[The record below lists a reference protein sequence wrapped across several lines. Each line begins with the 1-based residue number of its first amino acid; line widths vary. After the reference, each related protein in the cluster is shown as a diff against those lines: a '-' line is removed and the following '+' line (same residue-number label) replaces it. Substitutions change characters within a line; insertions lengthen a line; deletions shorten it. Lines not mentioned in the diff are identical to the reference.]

1 MGEII
6 LIIFIL
12 LTMLTT
18 FCLFKMLSKR
28 GLYFALVIF
37 NILGLIFSFKIA
49 YIFKMNTNL
58 SIIPIIASLT
68 ILYIFLTKYGYKENK
83 NLIKLSLY
91 TNIGSSILLA
101 IMNFYIP
108 AITETISINMEGT
121 FEYNYKILIIY
132 PLIVLISQY
141 IVVNLYK
148 LTNEIQN
155 NINISVILNY
165 IITALIYTVLY
176 SVLIYINTIELKY
189 SLFVGISTYIIGLPV
204 IIINLI
210 FINYITDKL
219 VKKW

>member
-1 MGEII
+1 
-6 LIIFIL
+6 
-12 LTMLTT
+12 MLTT

-58 SIIPIIASLT
+58 SIVPIIASLT

-83 NLIKLSLY
+83 TLIKLSLY
-91 TNIGSSILLA
+91 INIGSSILLA

-148 LTNEIQN
+148 LINEIQN

-219 VKKW
+219 VKK

>member
-6 LIIFIL
+6 LIIFTL

-219 VKKW
+219 VKK

>member
-6 LIIFIL
+6 LIIFTL

-49 YIFKMNTNL
+49 DIFKMNTNL

-83 NLIKLSLY
+83 TLIKLSLY
-91 TNIGSSILLA
+91 INIGSSILLA

-148 LTNEIQN
+148 LINEIQN

-176 SVLIYINTIELKY
+176 SVLIYINTIELKA

-219 VKKW
+219 VKK

>member
-6 LIIFIL
+6 LIIFTL

-49 YIFKMNTNL
+49 DIFKMNTNL

-219 VKKW
+219 VKK

>member
-6 LIIFIL
+6 LIIFTL

-49 YIFKMNTNL
+49 DIFKMNTNL

-148 LTNEIQN
+148 LINEIQN

-219 VKKW
+219 VKK

>member
-6 LIIFIL
+6 LIIFVL

-18 FCLFKMLSKR
+18 FCLFKMLDKR
-28 GLYFALVIF
+28 GLYFSIVLF

-49 YIFKMNTNL
+49 YVFKMNINL

-68 ILYIFLTKYGYKENK
+68 ILYIFMTKYGYKENK
-83 NLIKLSLY
+83 NLIKISLY
-91 TNIGSSILLA
+91 TNIGASIFLA

-121 FEYNYKILIIY
+121 FKYNYKILIIY
-132 PLIVLISQY
+132 PIIITLSQY
-141 IVVNLYK
+141 TVMKLYK
-148 LTNEIQN
+148 LINEIQN
-155 NINISVILNY
+155 NINITVILNY
-165 IITALIYTVLY
+165 IITSIIYTVIY
-176 SVLIYINTIELKY
+176 IVLIYINTIELKY
-189 SLFVGISTYIIGLPV
+189 SLFVGISSYIIGLPV
-204 IIINLI
+204 IIINLL

>member
-6 LIIFIL
+6 LIIFTL

-49 YIFKMNTNL
+49 DIFKMNTNL

-91 TNIGSSILLA
+91 INIGSSILLA

-219 VKKW
+219 VKK

>member
-6 LIIFIL
+6 LIIFTL

-49 YIFKMNTNL
+49 DIFKMNTNL
-58 SIIPIIASLT
+58 SNIPIIASLT

-108 AITETISINMEGT
+108 AITETISINMECT

-176 SVLIYINTIELKY
+176 SVLIYINTIELKA

-219 VKKW
+219 VKK

>member
-6 LIIFIL
+6 LIIFTL

-49 YIFKMNTNL
+49 DIFKMNTNL

-101 IMNFYIP
+101 IMNFYIT

-176 SVLIYINTIELKY
+176 SVLIYINTIELKA

-219 VKKW
+219 VKK

>member
-6 LIIFIL
+6 LIIFTL

-49 YIFKMNTNL
+49 DIFKMNTNL

-176 SVLIYINTIELKY
+176 SVLIYINTIELKA

>member
-1 MGEII
+1 
-6 LIIFIL
+6 
-12 LTMLTT
+12 
-18 FCLFKMLSKR
+18 MLSKR

-176 SVLIYINTIELKY
+176 SVLIYINTIELKA

-219 VKKW
+219 VKK

>member
-1 MGEII
+1 M
-6 LIIFIL
+6 
-12 LTMLTT
+12 
-18 FCLFKMLSKR
+18 
-28 GLYFALVIF
+28 
-37 NILGLIFSFKIA
+37 
-49 YIFKMNTNL
+49 
-58 SIIPIIASLT
+58 
-68 ILYIFLTKYGYKENK
+68 
-83 NLIKLSLY
+83 Y

-148 LTNEIQN
+148 LINEIQN

>member
-1 MGEII
+1 
-6 LIIFIL
+6 
-12 LTMLTT
+12 
-18 FCLFKMLSKR
+18 
-28 GLYFALVIF
+28 
-37 NILGLIFSFKIA
+37 
-49 YIFKMNTNL
+49 MNTNL

-91 TNIGSSILLA
+91 TNIGSSILLV

-148 LTNEIQN
+148 LTVYDRKDSLKLN
-155 NINISVILNY
+155 SVIADEVIDGLWGNGEDRKNNLTKTGYNY
-165 IITALIYTVLY
+165 KAIQAV
-176 SVLIYINTIELKY
+176 VNEKLK
-189 SLFVGISTYIIGLPV
+189 
-204 IIINLI
+204 
-210 FINYITDKL
+210 KR
-219 VKKW
+219 

>member
-6 LIIFIL
+6 LIIFTL

-83 NLIKLSLY
+83 TLIKLSLY
-91 TNIGSSILLA
+91 INIGSSILLA

-148 LTNEIQN
+148 LINEIQN

-176 SVLIYINTIELKY
+176 SVLIYINTIELKA

-219 VKKW
+219 VKK

>member
-6 LIIFIL
+6 LIIFTL

-176 SVLIYINTIELKY
+176 SVLIYINTIELKA

-219 VKKW
+219 VKK

>member
-1 MGEII
+1 M
-6 LIIFIL
+6 
-12 LTMLTT
+12 
-18 FCLFKMLSKR
+18 S
-28 GLYFALVIF
+28 
-37 NILGLIFSFKIA
+37 
-49 YIFKMNTNL
+49 
-58 SIIPIIASLT
+58 
-68 ILYIFLTKYGYKENK
+68 LYI
-83 NLIKLSLY
+83 
-91 TNIGSSILLA
+91 NIGSSILLA

-148 LTNEIQN
+148 LINEIQN

-219 VKKW
+219 VKK

>member
-6 LIIFIL
+6 LIIFTL

-49 YIFKMNTNL
+49 DIFKMNTNL

-83 NLIKLSLY
+83 TLIKLSLY
-91 TNIGSSILLA
+91 INIGSSILLA

-148 LTNEIQN
+148 LINEIQN

-176 SVLIYINTIELKY
+176 SVLIYINTIELKD

-219 VKKW
+219 VKK

>member
-1 MGEII
+1 
-6 LIIFIL
+6 
-12 LTMLTT
+12 MLTT

-49 YIFKMNTNL
+49 DIFKMNTNL

-148 LTNEIQN
+148 LINEIQN

-219 VKKW
+219 VKK

>member
-6 LIIFIL
+6 LIIFTL

-49 YIFKMNTNL
+49 DIFKMNTNL

-176 SVLIYINTIELKY
+176 SVLIYINTIELKA

-219 VKKW
+219 VKK

>member
-6 LIIFIL
+6 LIIFTL

-49 YIFKMNTNL
+49 DIFKMNTNL

-83 NLIKLSLY
+83 TLIKLSLY
-91 TNIGSSILLA
+91 INIGSSILLA

-148 LTNEIQN
+148 LINEIQN

-176 SVLIYINTIELKY
+176 SVLIYINTIELKD